1 MPERPDDG
9 SQERLTV
16 TPPKKWA
23 TGAPAVLHALEYSLD
38 RTTPCAPGRRC

>member
-23 TGAPAVLHALEYSLD
+23 TGAPAVMHALEYSSS
-38 RTTPCAPGRRC
+38 RPPRYAPGRHC